1 MEEDKEIGT
10 KRKEILQV
18 VVLTRR
24 SRRILVAEQE
34 FNHNIE
40 NMGHEK
46 SRQFPSG
53 IFLSSGDR
61 QRLSGFVKRRADA
74 FLMEVMS
81 DWGIHGLQIF

>member
-24 SRRILVAEQE
+24 SRRILVAEQVLNIK
-34 FNHNIE
+34 NHDIE
-40 NMGHEK
+40 NLGHEQ

-53 IFLSSGDR
+53 IFLSSGD
-61 QRLSGFVKRRADA
+61 
-74 FLMEVMS
+74 
-81 DWGIHGLQIF
+81 I

>member
-24 SRRILVAEQE
+24 SRRVLVAEQE

-40 NMGHEK
+40 NLGHEQ

-53 IFLSSGDR
+53 IFLSSGG
-61 QRLSGFVKRRADA
+61 S
-74 FLMEVMS
+74 
-81 DWGIHGLQIF
+81 